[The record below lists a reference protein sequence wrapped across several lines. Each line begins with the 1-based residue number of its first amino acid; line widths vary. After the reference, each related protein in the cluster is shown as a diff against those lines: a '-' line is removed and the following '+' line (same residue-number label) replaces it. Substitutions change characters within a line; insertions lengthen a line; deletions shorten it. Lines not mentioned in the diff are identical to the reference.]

1 MNKLME
7 FTTGQSPALLL
18 QETPLHSHNI
28 SILATLVPMALPLQ
42 GQYEE
47 QAQNLSGSLAR

>member
-7 FTTGQSPALLL
+7 FTARSPALLL
-18 QETPLHSHNI
+18 QKTPIHSHSI

-42 GQYEE
+42 RQYEE
-47 QAQNLSGSLAR
+47 